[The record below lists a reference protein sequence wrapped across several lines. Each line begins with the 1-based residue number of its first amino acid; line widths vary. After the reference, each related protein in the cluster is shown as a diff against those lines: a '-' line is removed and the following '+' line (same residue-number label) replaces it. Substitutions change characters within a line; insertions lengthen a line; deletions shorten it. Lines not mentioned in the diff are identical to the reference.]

1 MTKSDLPKQDLIS
14 LREKLLAQIN
24 KQQEP
29 TPKQKYDQAIYN
41 RTMNPETMPAERL
54 REFQSYGW
62 FLGYEQRELTPEQAV
77 IEEEKLSHVS
87 SHLQVDNLLKTL
99 QSDSLPY
106 RDELLIQSIKSIM
119 MKSQRVLNH

>member
-1 MTKSDLPKQDLIS
+1 MTKSDLAKQDVIG

-54 REFQSYGW
+54 REFQSHGW
-62 FLGYEQRELTPEQAV
+62 FMDYEPRELTPEQAA
-77 IEEEKLSHVS
+77 IEEEEFQAIVNEAFPDRKIS
-87 SHLQVDNLLKTL
+87 
-99 QSDSLPY
+99 
-106 RDELLIQSIKSIM
+106 
-119 MKSQRVLNH
+119 